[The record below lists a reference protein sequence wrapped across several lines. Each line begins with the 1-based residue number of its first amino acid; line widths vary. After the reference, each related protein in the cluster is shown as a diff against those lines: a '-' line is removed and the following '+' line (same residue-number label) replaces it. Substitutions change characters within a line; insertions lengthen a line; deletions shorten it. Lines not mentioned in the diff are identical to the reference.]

1 MNPKNTTLSSSNIP
15 TRFSFLDICRGIAA
29 MSVVF
34 SHALENSFPESRNFT
49 DNILNFG
56 QIGIVAFFLI
66 SGFIIPYTLERSKDL
81 KDYVIRRFFR
91 IYPLYFFAFVLGTF
105 IFTAGYWNGKDVDP
119 HISTLFFLSHL
130 SFTQEYVKNIS
141 NVVPGS
147 WTLFLEIIWYILA
160 IFIFYFFKNKKL
172 PIYSAITLQLI
183 LSLIS
188 IAIQVRFPLGRT
200 GLLICCIVGYATYL
214 NSSHIISLSELKKIV
229 YTALFTLTISTY
241 VSFGIYHIGTP
252 FSWHGVL
259 LSWAIAFFIFFLLW
273 STQKTTSI
281 FHKIF
286 SWLGEISYSL
296 YLVHGFVIFFLKSVN
311 ISGMSLFISVFPF
324 SIVLGWVTWRI
335 IELPGMEV
343 GRKFSTSI
351 ATKAPTPV
359 QR

>member
-1 MNPKNTTLSSSNIP
+1 MNPENTTPSNIL

-29 MSVVF
+29 MAVVF

-49 DNILNFG
+49 DNIVNFG

-66 SGFIIPYTLERSKDL
+66 SGFIIPYTLERSKNI
-81 KDYVIRRFFR
+81 KDYVIRRFAR
-91 IYPLYFFAFVLGTF
+91 IYPLYFSAFILGTF
-105 IFTAGYWNGKDVDP
+105 LFAAGHWNGDSVDS
-119 HISTLFFLSHL
+119 HISTLFLLSHL
-130 SFTQEYVKNIS
+130 SFTQEYIKNIN

-160 IFIFYFFKNKKL
+160 AFIFYFFKNRKL
-172 PIYSAITLQLI
+172 PIYSALILQLI
-183 LSLIS
+183 LSFIS

-214 NSSHIISLSELKKIV
+214 NSTQIISLSEFKKIICM
-229 YTALFTLTISTY
+229 AFFTLAISIY

-259 LSWAIAFFIFFLLW
+259 LSWATAFLLFFSLW

-281 FHKIF
+281 FHQIF

-296 YLVHGFVIFFLKSVN
+296 YLVHGFVIFFLKSMGLSEMN
-311 ISGMSLFISVFPF
+311 LFISIFPL
-324 SIVLGWVTWRI
+324 SIILGWFTWRI
-335 IELPGMEV
+335 IELPGMEA
-343 GRKFSTSI
+343 GRKISKSI
-351 ATKAPTPV
+351 TTQVPKSIP
-359 QR
+359 R